1 MMSTARK
8 PKAPQAVLD
17 VLSQTEASSLFLV
30 QRKGPTCFVVCE
42 GEEGS
47 DKHRVML
54 GARTTCSCRQPNID
68 SQSASAMP
76 CVHIMFIMTKVLRIP
91 SDDPLAWKLTL
102 TDRELEQVLSHSRQ
116 VPVSSSK
123 AAVKGEDKQGSSTGA
138 TAQRRPVEEME
149 PCPICYE
156 DMSTCSVEWLV
167 WCQQGCGH
175 NVHGKCM
182 R

>member
-1 MMSTARK
+1 M
-8 PKAPQAVLD
+8 QAVLD

-102 TDRELEQVLSHSRQ
+102 TGMTHCAHLQAYCLTGLYDYASH
-116 VPVSSSK
+116 P
-123 AAVKGEDKQGSSTGA
+123 
-138 TAQRRPVEEME
+138 
-149 PCPICYE
+149 
-156 DMSTCSVEWLV
+156 
-167 WCQQGCGH
+167 
-175 NVHGKCM
+175 
-182 R
+182 